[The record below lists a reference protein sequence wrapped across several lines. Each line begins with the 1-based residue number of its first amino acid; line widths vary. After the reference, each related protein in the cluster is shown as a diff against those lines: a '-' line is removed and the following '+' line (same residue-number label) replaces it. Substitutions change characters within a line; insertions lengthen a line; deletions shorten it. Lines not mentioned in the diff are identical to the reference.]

1 MRAERTFRA
10 MSADVHVVVV
20 DGHESLLDR
29 AQSRIDELE
38 RRWSRFLPGSEISA
52 LNRDAGRAVRVSS
65 DTRELVEHALEAW
78 RVTGGVY
85 DPTVLGD
92 LLRAGYDRSFEDM
105 QPRERVDAS
114 DLHRGAGDIRIDGDL
129 VQLPLDT
136 GFDPGGIGK
145 GLAADFVTR
154 ELLDAGATGVCV
166 SVGGDV
172 RVAGSPSA
180 GDAWT
185 IDVHH
190 PDFEAPI
197 ARLGVRDGAVATSTT
212 LRRRW
217 TVGHEPMHHLI
228 DTRTGRPA
236 NPRFELAT
244 VVSGAAWTADVL
256 AKTLILDRHPEPF
269 TLLHRTAAEGL
280 VVDNDHNVIA
290 TAGLAAFTEQA
301 A

>member
-1 MRAERTFRA
+1 MGT
-10 MSADVHVVVV
+10 DVHVVVV
-20 DGHESLLDR
+20 GGRESLLDDG
-29 AQSRIDELE
+29 QYRIGELE
-38 RRWSRFLPGSEISA
+38 RRWSRFLPDSEISA
-52 LNRDAGRAVRVSS
+52 LNRAAGRPVSVS
-65 DTRELVEHALEAW
+65 AETRELVKHALEAW

-92 LLRAGYDRSFEDM
+92 LLRAGYDRSFEDIE
-105 QPRERVDAS
+105 PREGVDVS
-114 DLHRGAGDIRIDGDL
+114 SLVSGADGIRIEGDVISL
-129 VQLPLDT
+129 AQNT

-145 GLAADFVTR
+145 GLAADFVVQ
-154 ELLDAGATGVCV
+154 ELRDAGADGVCV
-166 SVGGDV
+166 NIGGDV
-172 RVAGSPSA
+172 RVAGAPPD

-190 PDFEAPI
+190 PDFDAPI

-217 TVGHEPMHHLI
+217 TVGGEPLHHLI

-244 VVSGAAWTADVL
+244 VVSGVAWTADVL
-256 AKTLILDRHPEPF
+256 AKTLVLDRHPEPF
-269 TLLHRTAAEGL
+269 ALLHHTAAEGL
-280 VVDNDHNVIA
+280 VVDRDHNVIA